1 MNKGQRDNIAA
12 ITGANAGIA
21 LALTKKLLSD
31 NWQVVALNRSD
42 FPQDDTVIQDAIGNG
57 WLRIYKVNDLAD
69 YDDLRRALA
78 EIKSKEQ
85 RIDILFNNAGGSFS
99 ELSYSKQGRE
109 YHYELMTVVPYIILM
124 ELKGLIKNSRLKT
137 VINTSS
143 SALKFTKEFSIENL
157 ERPKVFRK
165 LIGPY
170 AASKLALSLWTQAIA
185 PQLAKDDIK
194 IRSVD
199 PGGNN
204 TLRKGKKSG
213 LPVAVAL
220 LMKLFFSPPT
230 HGADKLY
237 EGALGQHRNETG
249 VFLLK
254 GQVAEVKDKD
264 QALNVLKRI
273 HAIYETQWENA
284 NTTFYN
290 AEYTNA

>member
-1 MNKGQRDNIAA
+1 
-12 ITGANAGIA
+12 
-21 LALTKKLLSD
+21 
-31 NWQVVALNRSD
+31 
-42 FPQDDTVIQDAIGNG
+42 
-57 WLRIYKVNDLAD
+57 
-69 YDDLRRALA
+69 LRRTLE

-85 RIDILFNNAGGSFS
+85 RIDILFNNAGRSFS

-124 ELKGLIKNSRLKT
+124 ELKELIKSGSLKT

-143 SALKFTKEFSIENL
+143 SALKFTKELSIESL

-185 PQLAKDDIK
+185 PQLAKEDIK

-213 LPVAVAL
+213 LPLVVTL

-230 HGADKLY
+230 HGAGRLY
-237 EGALGQHRNETG
+237 EGAFGQHRNETG

-254 GQVAEVKDKD
+254 DQVSELKFKE
-264 QALNVLKRI
+264 QARNILEGMN
-273 HAIYETQWENA
+273 AIYERE
-284 NTTFYN
+284 FCSLP
-290 AEYTNA
+290 